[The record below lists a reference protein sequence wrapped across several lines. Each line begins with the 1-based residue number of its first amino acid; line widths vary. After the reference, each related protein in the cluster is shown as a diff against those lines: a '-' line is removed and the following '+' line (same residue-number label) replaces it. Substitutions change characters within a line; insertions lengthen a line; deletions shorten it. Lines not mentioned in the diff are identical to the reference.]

1 MRWQPEPV
9 RTRIRGCQLESNLDQ
24 AKGFGCTYI
33 HYMHACIHTY
43 MYVCMYLYN
52 RECRHRVE
60 TALPGSSFHFSH
72 ARPRSFRMAGAVPRY
87 LHSRRTNRR
96 AQADMVAGHKL
107 HLVVLN
113 VLVEVKAGCEL
124 EQIVELLLLPPVL
137 LLLCEGP
144 GGLLILPSAEVRASS
159 VSIQGEKASQH
170 RLFERPQSS
179 VCSCSCFCAIY
190 FPRPL
195 PPFRVCVCSLW
206 QRELAFQEVHLF
218 APFARGLL

>member
-1 MRWQPEPV
+1 MH
-9 RTRIRGCQLESNLDQ
+9 
-24 AKGFGCTYI
+24 TY
-33 HYMHACIHTY
+33 IHTY
-43 MYVCMYLYN
+43 MYVCIYTIGNVATVWKLHSLAVHSTS
-52 RECRHRVE
+52 RTH
-60 TALPGSSFHFSH
+60 APGLLTDK
-72 ARPRSFRMAGAVPRY
+72 RMAGAVPRCF
-87 LHSRRTNRR
+87 HSRRTHRR
-96 AQADMVAGHKL
+96 AQADMVAEHKL

-159 VSIQGEKASQH
+159 VSIQGEKASQQ
-170 RLFERPQSS
+170 RLFERSQSS
-179 VCSCSCFCAIY
+179 ACSCSCFCAIY
-190 FPRPL
+190 FPRPI